1 MKNINQHV
9 QDIIRLTAD
18 IIKRCGP
25 RLAGTPGCGQAARML
40 GREFKKHCDSVALEE
55 FKLRPKAF
63 LGYLKVNAIIYT
75 LASLAL
81 YCGYVYPAAAGFMV
95 CHLINTLEFHFYREF
110 IDFLFKTKTGYN
122 VIGKIEPRYKV
133 KQQII
138 ISGHHDSVNVFRY
151 LSHAPWFYV
160 FLILSSTLAN
170 AAITLGLIIW
180 IGYQEISG
188 APLFPFAGLRYFSPM
203 IILLNAP
210 FLFFLKS
217 TATPG
222 AGDNLAASC
231 LLNKAAGLFSN
242 QHGEFPKLQHTRLI
256 LASFDGE
263 ESGLRGS
270 RAFVRKYRGELQRLP
285 TYNLN
290 LESLFEVN
298 QIKYLVR
305 DMNGTVGLSRL
316 LAEECRD
323 LTGNLGYKAGLFSL
337 KYGYGATDAAELAK
351 AGAYATTLLALDADF
366 KKGKVV
372 YHTERDQAE
381 NLDPAVIK
389 AALEVTT
396 AFIIQKDRSARYS
409 PGN

>member
-9 QDIIRLTAD
+9 QDIIRLTAE
-18 IIKRCGP
+18 IIERCGP
-25 RLAGTPGCGQAARML
+25 RLAGTPACGQAARML
-40 GREFKKHCDSVALEE
+40 AQEFKKHCESVALEE
-55 FKLRPKAF
+55 FKLHPRAF
-63 LGYLKVNAIIYT
+63 LGYLKINTIIYL

-81 YCGYVYPAAAGFMV
+81 YFGYIYFAAAGFIA
-95 CHLINTLEFHFYREF
+95 CHLINTWEFHFYREF

-122 VIGKIEPRYKV
+122 VIGRIEPRYEA

-138 ISGHHDSVNVFRY
+138 ISGHHDSANIFRY

-160 FLILSSTLAN
+160 FLIVSSTLAN
-170 AAITLGLIIW
+170 GLITISLMVW
-180 IGYQEISG
+180 IGYQAIFG
-188 APLFPFAGLRYFSPM
+188 VPLFPFAGLKYISPI

-231 LLNKAAGLFSN
+231 LLNKAAELFSN
-242 QHGEFPKLQHTRLI
+242 QHGKFSNLQHTRLI

-263 ESGLRGS
+263 EAGLRGS
-270 RAFVRKYRGELQRLP
+270 RAFARKYREEFRRIP

-290 LESLFEVN
+290 LESLFDVN

-305 DMNGTVGLSRL
+305 DMNGTVRLSRP
-316 LAEECRD
+316 LAEECCG
-323 LTGNLGYKAGLFSL
+323 LTRHLGYKARLFSL
-337 KYGYGATDAAELAK
+337 KYGYGATDAAELTK
-351 AGAYATTLLALDADF
+351 AGVQATSLLALDSDF

-372 YHTERDQAE
+372 YHTERDRAE

-396 AFIIQKDRSARYS
+396 TFIIQKDRLT
-409 PGN
+409 